1 MLSDALKGALGGAK
15 DLKAR
20 DQPKPAKVASLVEE
34 LADSPWLEMLRDRG
48 PVPADAGLSRLIDI
62 SNKLQKTL
70 KGQGQGRAAKT
81 LSRLQSDAVGKLQK
95 AAWAKIKQRFADL
108 GLPEKSYRRLKQ
120 SKTDPHKLLAKLTT
134 RRAEGYQGAGDKQIK
149 EWLG

>member
-15 DLKAR
+15 DLEAR
-20 DQPKPAKVASLVEE
+20 VQPKVEKVASLVDE
-34 LADSPWLEMLRDRG
+34 LSDSPWLKMLKDRG
-48 PVPADAGLSRLIDI
+48 SVPADAGLSRLVDI

-70 KGQGQGRAAKT
+70 KVQGQGKAAKT
-81 LSRLQSDAVGKLQK
+81 LARLQSDAVGKLQK
-95 AAWAKIKQRFADL
+95 AAWAKVKQRFTDL

-120 SKTDPHKLLAKLTT
+120 AETDPHKLLAKLTT
-134 RRAEGYQGAGDKQIK
+134 RRAESYQSAGDKQIK